1 MFSPRNS
8 RNIHK
13 VVSWHEAVG
22 TLCGCLAVLGFLIF
36 SVSFHFKTFI
46 LWTHRLNSHI
56 VRYFGTWKQWP
67 IEKEWCSAVC
77 GWEGQYYTDPYK
89 WEKNELHLSHILN
102 GRCHRAR
109 SPSRPE
115 PIELSSKVHP
125 VCWYASVPD
134 KMEMGRC
141 TPSNGN
147 CCSKIR
153 DALWNV

>member
-46 LWTHRLNSHI
+46 LWTHRQNSHI
-56 VRYFGTWKQWP
+56 VMYFWKTVEAMANWKGMMFRRVWLGRSILYGSIQMRKKWVAPVTYPEWP
-67 IEKEWCSAVC
+67 MS
-77 GWEGQYYTDPYK
+77 Q
-89 WEKNELHLSHILN
+89 
-102 GRCHRAR
+102 

-125 VCWYASVPD
+125 VCRYASVPD

-153 DALWNV
+153 DAFWNEQ